1 MAQVYKKTGTCSRPD
16 GAQTDYPMYLVVG
29 ESANAP
35 RPVST
40 HVYPPAHNSTY
51 VKATSYSNS
60 SYHPYFCTDPA
71 KQLTGVGSNNAW
83 QASAITNQR
92 LHIDLGSA
100 KVIRGIYYENFH
112 YEGTWTNR
120 GAKNFI
126 MQGSAESTAF
136 AETTYATDTNWTQIG
151 GSMQFD
157 EHAASDTV
165 DPKYIAITNST
176 AYRYIAL
183 KIADNWGGAYMGLRR
198 IVLLTDEG
206 FVHCDAHCKPDFGDI
221 RFHDSTDAALDYM
234 IDWPTLTGTTPN
246 QRVGVWVAPSPETT
260 DTDVIIK
267 YGDAVLTDASDGAAV
282 FSKYKGFESGNDGDS
297 IADADGDWTVTAGTV
312 EIDTAK
318 KRSGTRSARVVD
330 VPSTTSEATIAVTA
344 SDDIAIRMAIYKDT
358 ANNFIFCSHGNGT
371 KRIGVRQVATTGRIE
386 YYADPGAY
394 VSAGVNAPQGA
405 WWIFEANNFDW
416 SAGTFDIYINDAL
429 AKSGATMWT
438 SSLQEDIV
446 RVYGYN
452 DATSDS
458 WIDDLI
464 VRKYASPEPTWGT
477 WGAEEAAFTPDKEAT
492 DSGTGA
498 ESSVIS
504 ITSSDSGT
512 GADIGYLYDPSVFW
526 PAEGSD
532 SGTGTDSSTA
542 PEVTLPTPTD
552 SGVGAEKAERFIL
565 FAEATISAYSLGG
578 YLPTGS
584 ADTDWPDEFRLWKT
598 DDYLGDPLIQEGLLS
613 LTNSYTHVAVSLT
626 PEAKSGTVSPC
637 YLDDYYYRIHVVPN
651 YIDLGQMLSDETHD
665 ITIWNAY
672 FVPQTMT
679 SVTEVSTDGIDLSEP
694 VTIPYEFAP
703 LEEVTYEASVTM
715 NGPSTIG
722 ATVYFN
728 FSALFADSTL
738 YCMIV
743 GSRVMI
749 WLWMPREEFTEEMCW
764 NTNVIQTR
772 NGEQRIAYLDAPRQ
786 TYNFSFSL
794 PSDRYSDVKSSV
806 DKWAHGVWGLPIWKE
821 HSTVSATAGASAID
835 FDTSCADYQEGG
847 WAMLWESPDKA
858 TALLITT
865 VRVDGIDIDPVL
877 GDTYE
882 NAWIMPMQRAI
893 LPEGM
898 EFTRTPGQD
907 AAATASFLC
916 NDTVDLSD
924 TSPYPQY
931 RGYDVVTNGHY
942 AIDDLSERII
952 RPTTQIDN
960 GQGPITVLETQ
971 DYTQFARTL
980 GLWTETK
987 EDLWALRQWL
997 HARRGRQKPFWLPTY
1012 NQDFT
1017 LAATITALTTDIEI
1031 TGGRALSVYG
1041 TFPCDFMME
1050 LTDGSVYYRRIVT
1063 ATTAP
1068 GGNTTM
1074 SIDSAIG
1081 REVTRHQV
1089 VLWCFMDLVRFNS
1102 DAITLRHRN
1111 PYFVDASV
1119 PLMRVPE

>member
-1 MAQVYKKTGTCSRPD
+1 M
-16 GAQTDYPMYLVVG
+16 L
-29 ESANAP
+29 
-35 RPVST
+35 
-40 HVYPPAHNSTY
+40 
-51 VKATSYSNS
+51 
-60 SYHPYFCTDPA
+60 
-71 KQLTGVGSNNAW
+71 
-83 QASAITNQR
+83 
-92 LHIDLGSA
+92 
-100 KVIRGIYYENFH
+100 
-112 YEGTWTNR
+112 
-120 GAKNFI
+120 
-126 MQGSAESTAF
+126 
-136 AETTYATDTNWTQIG
+136 
-151 GSMQFD
+151 FD
-157 EHAASDTV
+157 S
-165 DPKYIAITNST
+165 IS
-176 AYRYIAL
+176 
-183 KIADNWGGAYMGLRR
+183 
-198 IVLLTDEG
+198 IVEIPQ
-206 FVHCDAHCKPDFGDI
+206 VHCDAHCKTDFGDI
-221 RFHDSTDAALDYM
+221 RFHDAADAALNYM
-234 IDWPTLTGTTPN
+234 IDWGSLTGTTPN
-246 QRVGVWVAPSPETT
+246 QSVGVWVAASPGTS
-260 DTDVIIK
+260 DTNVVIK
-267 YGDAVLTDASDGAAV
+267 YGDSALTDASCAGTDI
-282 FSKYKGFESGNDGDS
+282 FIKHKNFESGSDGDS
-297 IADADGDWTVTAGTV
+297 IATADEDWTVGHGTV
-312 EIDTAK
+312 EIDTAQK
-318 KRSGTRSARVVD
+318 ASGTRSAKLVGGSSY
-330 VPSTTSEATIAVTA
+330 PNAYFALTA
-344 SDDIAIRMAIYKDT
+344 GTGYAIRSRMMKMDGAGDVCPLI
-358 ANNFIFCSHGNGT
+358 HGNGT
-371 KRIGVRQVATTGRIE
+371 RRINIIVDSSENIKYQNT
-386 YYADPGAY
+386 
-394 VSAGVNAPQGA
+394 
-405 WWIFEANNFDW
+405 
-416 SAGTFDIYINDAL
+416 AGTIIDTGVDCTAGEWGLYEICNIDWTAGTLDLYFNNACIA
-429 AKSGATMWT
+429 SGATIHAY
-438 SSLQEDIV
+438 SAFKNQFVLYS
-446 RVYGYN
+446 GASAGN
-452 DATSDS
+452 DT

-464 VRKYASPEPTWGT
+464 VRKYANPEPTWGT
-477 WGAEEAAFTPDKEAT
+477 WGAEEGIPDKEAS

-498 ESSVIS
+498 ESSVVS
-504 ITSSDSGT
+504 IFSSDSGT

-532 SGTGTDSSTA
+532 SGTGADSSTA

-552 SGVGAEKAERFIL
+552 SGVGSEKSERFIL

-584 ADTDWPDEFRLWKT
+584 EGTDWPDEFQWWEA
-598 DDYLGDPLIQEGLLS
+598 DGYLGDPLIQEGLVS
-613 LTNSYTHVAVSLT
+613 LTNSYTHVAVSLS
-626 PEAKSGTVSPC
+626 PEAKSGTLSPC

-728 FSALFADSTL
+728 FSALFADSTP

-749 WLWMPREEFTEEMCW
+749 WLWMPREEFTEELHW

-772 NGEQRIAYLDAPRQ
+772 KGEQRIAYLDAPRQ

-794 PSDRYSDVKSSV
+794 PSDRYSDVKTSV
-806 DKWAHGVWGLPIWKE
+806 DRFAHGVWGLPIWKE
-821 HSTVSATAGASAID
+821 HSTVSAIAGASAID

-858 TALLITT
+858 TALLIDT
-865 VRVDGIDIDPVL
+865 VRADGIDIDPVL

-924 TSPYPQY
+924 TSPYTQY
-931 RGYDVVTNGHY
+931 RSYDVVTNGHY

-1050 LTDGSVYYRRIVT
+1050 LNDGSVYYRRIVT

-1068 GGNTTM
+1068 GGNTTL